1 MSLLKVDITVKEAVA
16 LYGVRS
22 AGNDKTMAAGIRR
35 LSAAYHTVTASRKR
49 SVWPFF
55 VLTRNY
61 DPQTRN
67 CELFIG
73 SDTPADGLETLL
85 LPAGEYATVTVR
97 PVWGCLWGPAIGRA
111 KRYFYTEWLPQS
123 PYRPLN
129 LEYEYHTAE
138 KSTGWHPSIDIFF
151 AIAKKE

>member
-1 MSLLKVDITVKEAVA
+1 MSLLKVEITARETLA
-16 LYGVRS
+16 LYGLRS
-22 AGNDKTMAAGIRR
+22 PGNDKTIAAGIRR
-35 LSAAYHTVTASRKR
+35 LSAAYHTVTASREG

-67 CELFIG
+67 FELFIG
-73 SDTPADGLETLL
+73 SDAAACGLETLQ
-85 LPAGEYATVTVR
+85 LPAGEYAKITVR
-97 PVWGCLWGPAIGRA
+97 PVWGFWWGLAIGRA

-138 KSTGWHPSIDIFF
+138 KSTGWHPSINIFF